1 VPHRERDPAK
11 DPIGSFDLGLG
22 GKSCSIFGRRRGSR
36 VRRLEPWIVF
46 LRRYAFAVAGA
57 DADSRSMD
65 QAAER
70 LCQMSTDAQ
79 LSGSATSDGA
89 AYSLVEG
96 SAAHGLR
103 SENSPAFA

>member
-1 VPHRERDPAK
+1 
-11 DPIGSFDLGLG
+11 
-22 GKSCSIFGRRRGSR
+22 
-36 VRRLEPWIVF
+36 VF
-46 LRRYAFAVAGA
+46 LRRYAFAVAGT

-70 LCQMSTDAQ
+70 LCQTSTDAQ

-96 SAAHGLR
+96 ISAHGLR
-103 SENSPAFA
+103 SDNSTAFA